1 MVGSGGASRIAALA
15 ATLFVVLG
23 VAGSA
28 SATTS
33 KKPTFHNFLPR
44 AGTVGT
50 VLTITG
56 TNFSG
61 ATAVKVDGL
70 KTAFTVRSSTRI
82 TATVPSAAKT
92 GKVSVTTAKGT
103 ATSTGV
109 YTVTSANGSGTLT
122 TGVTSV
128 SPGESGDVIAFTY
141 TAASPGM
148 FDGTVTITV
157 PAGWTPPV
165 TSNAAG
171 CTSVGGGTV
180 STSGQV
186 ITVSGLT
193 LPAKGTV
200 AITYGA
206 TSGGACTATDGANA
220 PTTGGPSLFQAAER
234 SWSTG
239 KLTNLAASP
248 TINVAGTNGAGTLT
262 TPVSSVGP
270 GESGDVL
277 TFTYTAAAGG
287 MAAGSL
293 TITVPSGWTAPTT
306 SNAPGCTT
314 ASAGTVA
321 VSGQVITVSALTLAS
336 GGTVT
341 ITYGAVSG
349 GSCTSADGA
358 TSPSSAGTS
367 TFAAQQS
374 ATAGGTL
381 TALAA
386 SPSITVT

>member
-1 MVGSGGASRIAALA
+1 MVGSGQASRIAALA

-23 VAGSA
+23 IAGSA
-28 SATTS
+28 FATTS
-33 KKPTFHNFLPR
+33 KKPTFRNFLPR
-44 AGTVGT
+44 AGTTGT

-70 KTAFTVRSSTRI
+70 KTAYTVRSSTRI
-82 TATVPSAAKT
+82 TATVPSAAKD
-92 GKVSVTTAKGT
+92 GRVSVTTAKGT
-103 ATSTGV
+103 ATSTGI

-128 SPGESGDVIAFTY
+128 SPGESGDLIAFTY

-148 FDGTVTITV
+148 FDGVVTITV

-165 TSNAAG
+165 TSNAKG
-171 CTSVGGGTV
+171 CVTVGGGTV
-180 STSGQV
+180 STNGQV

-193 LPAKGTV
+193 LPSNGTV

-206 TSGGACTATDGANA
+206 TSGGACTATDGATS
-220 PTTGGPSLFQAAER
+220 PTTGGASLFQAAER

-270 GESGDVL
+270 GENGDVL
-277 TFTYTAAAGG
+277 GFTYTAAAGG
-287 MAAGSL
+287 MTAGSL

-314 ASAGTVA
+314 ASAGTVS

-336 GGTVT
+336 SGTVT

-367 TFAAQQS
+367 TFAAQQ
-374 ATAGGTL
+374 AGTSGGML